1 MGLLQTKRGR
11 KTIRIIHLWLGLAS
25 GLIIFVVSIT
35 GCIYAFE
42 KELKSLFY
50 RDHLY
55 LMDYYEHGHIAM
67 KPATE
72 LIKIAKS
79 QVDKNF
85 EPNGISVYG
94 PGKSQYVQFYK
105 LVKTTKNRLYQWY
118 GNQYD
123 YYYRVYLDPYT
134 GKVLKVENTQWEF
147 FMIVEAIHTS
157 LLLGFFGE
165 AIVAIS
171 ILVFVLM
178 LITGLILWW
187 PKNLKVLN
195 KSAWFRWKPTTRWR
209 RKNYD
214 LHNVIGFYVL
224 FIALAISLTGLSWS
238 FHWIRD
244 GMVWIGN
251 GGNSNTTEWPNLKSD
266 PETVHHVS
274 GIDKVHADLIA
285 SYPNLVNGFMV
296 LPKNSDITIYAFL
309 REREDVYQYWLHYDQ
324 YTGKLL
330 YKRDFD
336 ELTTGEQFYFKG
348 YSIHV
353 GSILGLPGKV
363 LAFLASLL
371 SASLPITGFLIWW
384 GRRKNSK
391 KSYPRSF
398 LVND

>member
-25 GLIIFVVSIT
+25 GLVIFVVSIT
-35 GCIYAFE
+35 GCIYVFE

-50 RDHLY
+50 KDHLY
-55 LMDYYEHGHIAM
+55 LVDYYGHGNKAM
-67 KPATE
+67 KPATK

-85 EPNGISVYG
+85 EPNGISVNG
-94 PGKSQYVQFYK
+94 SGKSQYVQFYK
-105 LVKTTKNRLYQWY
+105 PVETTENRLFQWY
-118 GNQYD
+118 GDQYD
-123 YYYRVYLDPYT
+123 YYYRVYLHPYT

-147 FMIVEAIHTS
+147 FMVVEAIHTS
-157 LLLGFFGE
+157 LLLGPLGE
-165 AIVAIS
+165 AIVTVS
-171 ILVFVLM
+171 ILIFVLM
-178 LITGLILWW
+178 LITGIILWW

-195 KSAWFRWKPTTRWR
+195 KSTWFRWKPTTKWR

-214 LHNVIGFYVL
+214 FHNVIGFYVL

-238 FHWIRD
+238 FNWIRD

-251 GGNSNTTEWPNLKSD
+251 GGNSNTTEWPKLKSD
-266 PETVHHVS
+266 LETVHHVS
-274 GIDKVHADLIA
+274 GIDRVHTDLIT
-285 SYPNLVNGFMV
+285 SYPNLVNGFIV
-296 LPKNSDITIYAFL
+296 LPKDSDTTIYAFL

-324 YTGKLL
+324 YSGKLL
-330 YKRDFD
+330 YRRDFD
-336 ELTTGEQFYFKG
+336 KLTTGEQFYFKG

-353 GSILGLPGKV
+353 GSILGPPGKV

-398 LVND
+398 LMND